1 MRRAE
6 IMRLAFCDADE
17 PYVVPVCFAYQDG
30 VIFVHSAKEGRKL
43 EIIRRSGKVCF
54 EVDTYKIVRK
64 DVPCKWTIDYTS
76 VIGLGDASLI
86 EDVEEEEE
94 GPRRDH
100 DPLWRGG
107 ALRILRGGAGE
118 DAHHQHRR
126 PVHDLQALPLVSLA
140 GWAGQMAR
148 QQAVYTS
155 GSNRCH
161 RGESRWKNPRST
173 L

>member
-1 MRRAE
+1 MRKKEKEVTDVAVMEDQLRRAE

-86 EDVEEEEE
+86 EDVKKK
-94 GPRRDH
+94 RKALDAIMTH
-100 DPLWRGG
+100 YG
-107 ALRILRGGAGE
+107 AAAPFE
-118 DAHHQHRR
+118 YSEA
-126 PVHDLQALPLVSLA
+126 ALAKMLIISIAVRSMTCKRSL
-140 GWAGQMAR
+140 
-148 QQAVYTS
+148 
-155 GSNRCH
+155 
-161 RGESRWKNPRST
+161 
-173 L
+173 